1 MTPITTYKRGTPPSL
16 PGSDRRYVA
25 SELGKIERA
34 VDSIAAALP
43 DTNTKTKAELL
54 ALTGVATW
62 QIAFIS
68 DPVGNKNMVFF
79 DGTAWRYPDGTA
91 V

>member
-1 MTPITTYKRGTPPSL
+1 MPAALYRRGTPSSL
-16 PGSDRRYVA
+16 PGSDRLYLDR
-25 SELGKIERA
+25 ELGKLERVSA
-34 VDSIAAALP
+34 SIAAALP

-68 DPVGNKNMVFF
+68 DPTANKNMVFY
-79 DGTAWRYPDGTA
+79 DGAAWRYPDGNA